1 MSPIRLA
8 ETEPTSPPRP
18 QARNTLGTRVRELR
32 QARGWTLEAAA
43 RETGVS
49 RASLSKIEHDQM
61 SPTFDALQKLA
72 AGFAIDLTELV
83 ADRRNPAAAGRR
95 SITRAGQG
103 QVHAA
108 ETYRHELLA
117 ADLAQK
123 AMLPFRTVVLAR
135 SLDDYAD
142 WDRHDSEDL
151 LFVLEGS
158 LTLHTELYEPV
169 LLEQGDSVY
178 MDSRMGHACV
188 SKGKRDA
195 VILWVS
201 AS

>member
-1 MSPIRLA
+1 MSPSRLG
-8 ETEPTSPPRP
+8 ETTPASPPRP
-18 QARNTLGTRVRELR
+18 QTRSSLGERVRELR
-32 QARGWTLEAAA
+32 RERGWTLEAAA
-43 RETGVS
+43 QETGVS

-61 SPTFDALQKLA
+61 SPTFDALRKLA
-72 AGFAIDLTELV
+72 AGFGIDLTELV
-83 ADRRNPAAAGRR
+83 AARRNPAAAGRR

-103 QVHAA
+103 QAHAA
-108 ETYRHELLA
+108 ENYRHELLA

-151 LFVLEGS
+151 LFVLEGT

-169 LLEQGDSVY
+169 VLKKGDSVY
-178 MDSRMGHACV
+178 MDSRTGHACV
-188 SKGKRDA
+188 SKGKKDA

-201 AS
+201 AA

>member
-1 MSPIRLA
+1 MNPIRLRQ
-8 ETEPTSPPRP
+8 TEPSSPTVSSG
-18 QARNTLGTRVRELR
+18 ARSLGARVRELR

-43 RETGVS
+43 QKTGVS

-72 AGFAIDLTELV
+72 SGFGIDLTELV
-83 ADRRNPAAAGRR
+83 ANRRNPAAAGRR

-103 QVHAA
+103 QVHET

-117 ADLAQK
+117 AELARK
-123 AMLPFRTVVLAR
+123 AMLPFRTVIRAR
-135 SLDDYAD
+135 TLDDYPD

-151 LFVLEGS
+151 LYVLEGS
-158 LTLHTELYEPV
+158 LTLYTEFYEPV
-169 LLEQGDSVY
+169 VLNPGDSVY
-178 MDSRMGHACV
+178 MDCRMGHACV
-188 SKGKRDA
+188 SNSETDA

-201 AS
+201 TG